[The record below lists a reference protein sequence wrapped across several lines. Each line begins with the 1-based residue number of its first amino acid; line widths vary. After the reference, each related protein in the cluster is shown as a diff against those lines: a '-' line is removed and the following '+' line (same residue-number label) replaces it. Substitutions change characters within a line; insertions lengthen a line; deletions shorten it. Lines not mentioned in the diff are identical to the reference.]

1 MQGFP
6 TWCAMSNSI
15 QRASSTGNGGFS
27 GNFNGNRDIA
37 RLRMRIRKCRLSHA
51 TLKIRR
57 DIIGKRRSK
66 RNIWSCWKSLAW
78 HTISDTFLIRAR
90 ITCRKRDARAAPH
103 SKRVCMSIEMRLFR
117 SIRAI
122 DIKVLTDLGI
132 SLFRSCYRHLG
143 LYRPKRG
150 LSHIAR
156 NRCAPAMATS
166 SIRMRLFR
174 SERTCM
180 SIETADTMKS

>member
-15 QRASSTGNGGFS
+15 QRVSSTGNGGFS

-37 RLRMRIRKCRLSHA
+37 RLRMRTRRCRLSHA

-90 ITCRKRDARAAPH
+90 ITCRKREARAAIDMP
-103 SKRVCMSIEMRLFR
+103 RWGLGRR
-117 SIRAI
+117 SYRHLGNAAAPRSERAI
-122 DIKVLTDLGI
+122 DIKVLTDLGG
-132 SLFRSCYRHLG
+132 SLFQTCYRHLG
-143 LYRPKRG
+143 LYRPKRSP
-150 LSHIAR
+150 SHIAR
-156 NRCAPAMATS
+156 AS
-166 SIRMRLFR
+166 MRRVGCYLIKVL
-174 SERTCM
+174 T
-180 SIETADTMKS
+180 DLGDP

>member
-51 TLKIRR
+51 TLKIRS

-90 ITCRKRDARAAPH
+90 IACRKRDARAAIDMP
-103 SKRVCMSIEMRLFR
+103 RWGLVRR
-117 SIRAI
+117 SYRHLGAI
-122 DIKVLTDLGI
+122 DIKVLTDL
-132 SLFRSCYRHLG
+132 SSPSFRSCYRHLG
-143 LYRPKRG
+143 LYRPKRNP
-150 LSHIAR
+150 SHIAR
-156 NRCAPAMATS
+156 AS
-166 SIRMRLFR
+166 MRAGDGDIFDSHASLQVR
-174 SERTCM
+174 KDLHVYR
-180 SIETADTMKS
+180 TADAMKS